1 MRLAHSLNTRPL
13 FINCY
18 GVDPLRRL
26 AGNIWYYSLSVAY
39 AKAAG
44 AEIVLHTDS
53 LGAALLGHL
62 PYDEIRLTLDAM
74 PRELHPRFWAA
85 GKIWALEA
93 EPAGSVHIDGD
104 VFIKRPELLADMES
118 SRWDFIAQHYESS
131 EWYEKENVLF
141 DRCPEA
147 CLSRGI
153 DVHRHGAFNTG
164 VIGFRDPGLKS
175 LFISDYKAI
184 ALEFS
189 DKCRGMLDVA
199 TDLTPDVIIEQR
211 HAYQL
216 CREAGARV
224 KLILPGDTG
233 HHQTATAIGYQHVV
247 TSRKFELLDKC
258 RAVLRKVSPE
268 IYDKTHRLCRNILE
282 K

>member
-1 MRLAHSLNTRPL
+1 MRLVHSLNTRPL
-13 FINCY
+13 FIDCY
-18 GVDPLRRL
+18 GVAPLRRL

-44 AEIVLHTDS
+44 AEIVLHADS

-62 PYDEIRLTLDAM
+62 PYDEIHLTLDGM

-104 VFIKRPELLADMES
+104 VFLKCPGIVADIES
-118 SRWDFIAQHYESS
+118 ADWDFIAQHYESS

-147 CLSRGI
+147 CVSRGL

-164 VIGFRDPGLKS
+164 VIGFRDRCLKNR
-175 LFISDYKAI
+175 FITTYKALAI
-184 ALEFS
+184 EFS
-189 DKCRGMLDVA
+189 GKCRGLLDVEA
-199 TDLTPDVIIEQR
+199 NLTPDVIIEQR

-216 CREAGARV
+216 CSRERARV
-224 KLILPGDTG
+224 KLILPGETG
-233 HHQTATAIGYQHVV
+233 HCQTATAIGYQHVL
-247 TSRKFELLDKC
+247 TSSKFGCLDKC
-258 RAVLRKVSPE
+258 RAVLKKISPE
-268 IYDKTHRLCRNILE
+268 IHRKTEMLCRNILE
-282 K
+282 E